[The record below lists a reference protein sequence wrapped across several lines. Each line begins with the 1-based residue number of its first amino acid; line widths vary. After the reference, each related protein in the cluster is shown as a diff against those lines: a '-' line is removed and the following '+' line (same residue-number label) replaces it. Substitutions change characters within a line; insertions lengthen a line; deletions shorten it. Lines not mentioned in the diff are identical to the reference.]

1 MTFTLCLALLGALVA
16 PPRWTQAPSKSA
28 GARTL
33 LRMSG
38 GAAPVAESAPASTI
52 QKPIPVTIL
61 SGFLGA
67 GKTTLLSHLLKNT
80 EGYKIGVI
88 VNDVAA
94 VNVDAKLMR
103 DAEQGQGAG
112 KLDMIELSNGCAC
125 CSAGDDLFGAMA
137 ELVSNCMMRGELYDH
152 IVFEASGVAEPK
164 LLRAAF
170 QEAGQSG
177 WPLMRHVRLENMVTV
192 VDATN
197 FLELYASTE
206 KVSERADLGGDELL
220 KDEPGL
226 EVWALPEE
234 LPPTPSVVQL
244 LIEQVETADVLVLNK
259 VDGVDAAGL
268 AYLSDALGHING
280 FATLLPAKFGNV
292 APSQVLVGEREAGVA
307 LSNEVIDEPAPIEL

>member
-1 MTFTLCLALLGALVA
+1 MTFTLCMALLGALVA

-38 GAAPVAESAPASTI
+38 GAAPVGDVAPALTI

-192 VDATN
+192 VDASS

-234 LPPTPSVVQL
+234 LPPAPSVVQL

-280 FATLLPAKFGNV
+280 FATLLPTTFGNV

>member
-1 MTFTLCLALLGALVA
+1 
-16 PPRWTQAPSKSA
+16 
-28 GARTL
+28 
-33 LRMSG
+33 
-38 GAAPVAESAPASTI
+38 
-52 QKPIPVTIL
+52 
-61 SGFLGA
+61 
-67 GKTTLLSHLLKNT
+67 
-80 EGYKIGVI
+80 
-88 VNDVAA
+88 
-94 VNVDAKLMR
+94 
-103 DAEQGQGAG
+103 
-112 KLDMIELSNGCAC
+112 
-125 CSAGDDLFGAMA
+125 
-137 ELVSNCMMRGELYDH
+137 
-152 IVFEASGVAEPK
+152 
-164 LLRAAF
+164 
-170 QEAGQSG
+170 
-177 WPLMRHVRLENMVTV
+177 MVTV
-192 VDATN
+192 VDASN

>member
-192 VDATN
+192 VDAVN
-197 FLELYASTE
+197 FLRDMGREELL
-206 KVSERADLGGDELL
+206 ADLGAAAGPEDDRSLAGLL
-220 KDEPGL
+220 TQQVEFCDTLVLSKVDLVSPERAGAV
-226 EVWALPEE
+226 EALPR
-234 LPPTPSVVQL
+234 S
-244 LIEQVETADVLVLNK
+244 AKWDGLNH
-259 VDGVDAAGL
+259 
-268 AYLSDALGHING
+268 ALHQN
-280 FATLLPAKFGNV
+280 
-292 APSQVLVGEREAGVA
+292 
-307 LSNEVIDEPAPIEL
+307 D